1 MHLCVG
7 RHVRVC
13 TCVCIYAHVILHAI
27 CTNYGCIFL
36 SLCRR
41 YLRIRSYT
49 IRKFDDPVPELP
61 VLSVEHDK
69 YNLPLQ
75 NLYEELPV
83 TLPDVAQGYTYM
95 SNPLA
100 GEVAEGAE
108 DKKEEVKENGK
119 EKEEDDEEDVD
130 PDYDRP

>member
-1 MHLCVG
+1 MHMY
-7 RHVRVC
+7 
-13 TCVCIYAHVILHAI
+13 IYMHMCGCMYSSSDIACNLHKLWL
-27 CTNYGCIFL
+27 YFL

-61 VLSVEHDK
+61 VLSVENDK
-69 YNLPLQ
+69 YNLQPLQ
-75 NLYEELPV
+75 HLYEEIPV
-83 TLPDVAQGYTYM
+83 TLPDVAQEYTYM

-108 DKKEEVKENGK
+108 DKKEEVKEKEK
-119 EKEEDDEEDVD
+119 EKEEDNEEDVD
-130 PDYDRP
+130 PDYDKP